1 MLAKSFVSALVLVGA
16 ACARPDDGAAQRL
29 VIGIVAKS
37 QSNPVFQAAH
47 AGAKAAAQ
55 ELSKARGV
63 EIVLDLQ
70 TPPEESAE
78 KQAAA
83 IELLARAGASG
94 IAVSCSDANTCNA
107 AIDKAVEL
115 GSAVVCFDSD
125 APRSRRFAFYGA
137 DDEACGAAVM
147 RELAR
152 AMGERGTVAILAGNQ
167 SAPNLQKRVAGV
179 KAELAKYPGL
189 RLLDDG
195 VFYHA
200 ETPEQA
206 AEALSRAQSTH
217 PEIQGWAMVGGWP
230 LFTRGALKW
239 NPGEVKVVAVDAL
252 PAQLEYL
259 RSGHVDVLLA
269 QDCFG
274 WGYRSV
280 ELLVEHALD
289 GAVPAE
295 ARAVDPLARVGAAEV
310 DAWAAR
316 WKQWLAR

>member
-1 MLAKSFVSALVLVGA
+1 MNRISLVFLFVALVG
-16 ACARPDDGAAQRL
+16 CAKPADDGAKAL

-47 AGAKAAAQ
+47 AGAKAAAE
-55 ELSKARGV
+55 ELSLRRGV
-63 EIVLDLQ
+63 SIVLDFQ

-125 APRSRRFAFYGA
+125 APRSKRFAFYGA
-137 DDEACGAAVM
+137 DDEACGAAVL

-152 AMGERGTVAILAGNQ
+152 SLDERGTIAILAGNPT
-167 SAPNLQKRVAGV
+167 APNLQKRVAGV
-179 KAELAKYPGL
+179 KAELAKYPEL

-195 VFYHA
+195 VFYHP

-206 AEALSRAQSTH
+206 AEALARAQSTH
-217 PEIQGWAMVGGWP
+217 PEIQGWALIGGWP

-239 NPGEVKVVAVDAL
+239 SPGEIKVVSVDAL
-252 PAQLEYL
+252 PAELEYL
-259 RSGHVDVLLA
+259 KSGHVDVLLA
-269 QDCFG
+269 QDCWG

-280 ELLVEHALD
+280 ELLVERALD
-289 GAVPAE
+289 GKTPPEPRV
-295 ARAVDPLARVGAAEV
+295 VDPLARVTRADV
-310 DAWAAR
+310 DAWAEK

>member
-1 MLAKSFVSALVLVGA
+1 MNRILLVSMLAAFL
-16 ACARPDDGAAQRL
+16 ACAKPGADGDTSL

-47 AGAKAAAQ
+47 AGAKAAAK
-55 ELSKARGV
+55 ELSLRRGV
-63 EIVLDLQ
+63 SIVLDFQ

-125 APRSRRFAFYGA
+125 APRSKRFAFYGA
-137 DDEACGAAVM
+137 DDEACGAAVL
-147 RELAR
+147 RELAQSL
-152 AMGERGTVAILAGNQ
+152 GERGTIAILAGNAT
-167 SAPNLQKRVAGV
+167 APNLQKRVAGV
-179 KAELAKYPGL
+179 KAELAKYPEMK
-189 RLLDDG
+189 LLDDG
-195 VFYHA
+195 VFYHP

-206 AEALSRAQSTH
+206 AEALARAQSTH
-217 PEIQGWAMVGGWP
+217 PEIQGWALIGGWP

-239 NPGEVKVVAVDAL
+239 NPGEVKVVSVDAL
-252 PAQLEYL
+252 PAELEYL
-259 RSGHVDVLLA
+259 KSGHVDVLLA

-289 GAVPAE
+289 RKSPPE
-295 ARAVDPLARVGAAEV
+295 PRLVDPLARVTRADV
-310 DAWAAR
+310 DAWAEK